1 MLLLNRNQLSIN
13 VAWCLKDLKLDLI
26 MILES
31 ISQDACCLFAIRMRI
46 RIEYVVVELHNSCL
60 ADCVKAC
67 KHACTLRGK
76 V

>member
-1 MLLLNRNQLSIN
+1 MLLLNRNQLPIN

-31 ISQDACCLFAIRMRI
+31 IYQEVCLFAIRMRI
-46 RIEYVVVELHNSCL
+46 WIEYVVAELHNSCL